1 MTSIP
6 LRNASADRAGLIRA
20 AAFRLL
26 LDNGEPVTPQS
37 LAEET
42 GLPVHEVIASIETLD
57 TAGMMRTDGGSVVG
71 SAGLSVV
78 PTSHELQLERGTRW
92 TWCALDA
99 VAILAALGSSGVVR
113 SASPATG
120 YEIVIRSTD
129 GAIEDSDVVIFV
141 AERDPESRVVDDWCP
156 SVNFFEDLST
166 ATTWAAGR
174 AGSVLPAAEV
184 AAHSAPAWVALLD
197 AG

>member
-6 LRNASADRAGLIRA
+6 LRNASADRASVIRA

-26 LDNGEPVTPQS
+26 LESGGPVTPQA

-42 GLPVHEVIASIETLD
+42 GTPVDEVIASIETLD

-78 PTSHELQLERGTRW
+78 PTSHELQLEYGTRW

-99 VAILAALGSSGVVR
+99 VAILAALEATGEVR

-120 YEIVIRSTD
+120 REIVVRSSNGGIDRT
-129 GAIEDSDVVIFV
+129 DVVIFV
-141 AERDPESRVVDDWCP
+141 AERDPEARVVDDWCP
-156 SVNFFEDLST
+156 TVNFFEDLST
-166 ATTWAAGR
+166 ATMWAAGR
-174 AGSVLPAAEV
+174 AGSVLPTADV
-184 AAHSAPAWVALLD
+184 AAQSAPAWAALLD
-197 AG
+197 PG